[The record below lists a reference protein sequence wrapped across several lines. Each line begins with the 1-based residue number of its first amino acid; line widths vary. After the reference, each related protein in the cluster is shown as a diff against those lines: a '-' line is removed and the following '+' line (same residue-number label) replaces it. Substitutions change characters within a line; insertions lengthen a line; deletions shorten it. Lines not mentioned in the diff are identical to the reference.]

1 MGNLTKKARRT
12 NRIRFKL
19 KLKPNLR
26 LSLFRSNNHIYA
38 QLIDDSKGVTILSAS
53 SAEKDLKTLK
63 SSPKEIAFKVGEV
76 VGTRISEKKI
86 KQKISFD
93 RGPYLYHGR
102 IKELAMGLR
111 SKGIKIW

>member
-1 MGNLTKKARRT
+1 MVVQSKKIRRT

-38 QLIDDSKGVTILSAS
+38 QLIDDEKSITILSAS
-53 SAEKDLKTLK
+53 SAEKKIREIK
-63 SSPKEIAFKVGEV
+63 SSPKEVAFKVGEIL
-76 VGTRISEKKI
+76 GERISEKKI
-86 KQKISFD
+86 NQKISFD

-102 IKELAMGLR
+102 VEELAKGVR
-111 SKGIKIW
+111 SKGIKF

>member
-1 MGNLTKKARRT
+1 MIDKRTK
-12 NRIRFKL
+12 RIRYKL
-19 KLKPNLR
+19 KKVSSRSR
-26 LSLFRSNNHIYA
+26 LTVFRSNNHIYA

-86 KQKISFD
+86 RQKITFD

-102 IKELAMGLR
+102 IKELAMGVR
-111 SKGIKIW
+111 SKGIKI

>member
-1 MGNLTKKARRT
+1 MPIQSKKIRRT

-38 QLIDDSKGVTILSAS
+38 QLIDDEKNITVLSAS
-53 SAEKDLKTLK
+53 SAEKKIKDIK

-76 VGTRISEKKI
+76 MGERISEKNI

-102 IKELAMGLR
+102 VEELAKGVR
-111 SKGIKIW
+111 SKGIKF

>member
-1 MGNLTKKARRT
+1 MSTMSKKNRRT
-12 NRIRFKL
+12 SRIRFKL

-38 QLIDDSKGVTILSAS
+38 QLIDDEKSTTILSAS
-53 SAEKDLKTLK
+53 SAEKKMREIK
-63 SSPKEIAFKVGEV
+63 STPKEIAFKVGEV
-76 VGTRISEKKI
+76 MGDRISEKNI

-102 IKELAMGLR
+102 VEELAKGVR
-111 SKGIKIW
+111 SKGIKF